1 MWGDGKGRRPRRT
14 RIETLV
20 GRHTE
25 VHGNLRF
32 SGGLHVDG
40 TVKGDVAADSGAEAV
55 FTLSREG
62 CIEGEVRVPTVILD
76 GRVNG
81 DVHAAER
88 VELAAHA
95 RVTGNVYYNLIEMA
109 VGATVNGKLVHRAAG
124 VKPTLVPADAEAGSA
139 GPSVRAGGVPPAHT

>member
-20 GRHTE
+20 GQHTE

-32 SGGLHVDG
+32 SGGLHVGG
-40 TVKGDVAADSGAEAV
+40 TVKGNVVADSGAEAV
-55 FTLSREG
+55 FTLSQEG

-95 RVTGNVYYNLIEMA
+95 RVTGNVYYNLIEIA
-109 VGATVNGKLVHRAAG
+109 VGATVNGKLVHRATGA
-124 VKPTLVPADAEAGSA
+124 KPALVVTDAEAESVE
-139 GPSVRAGGVPPAHT
+139 PSVRAGRVPPVHT